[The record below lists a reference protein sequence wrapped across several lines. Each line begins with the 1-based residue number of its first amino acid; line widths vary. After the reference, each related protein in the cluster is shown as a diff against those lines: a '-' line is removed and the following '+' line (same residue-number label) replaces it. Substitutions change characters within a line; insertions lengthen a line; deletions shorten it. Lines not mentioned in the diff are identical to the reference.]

1 MVDFRVNMVRTS
13 GKDNTAFAGFLACEA
28 NEDAQFRYA
37 GYVVAYQYLLKA
49 LPDSAANAVAAH
61 ANTQLRNDV
70 QEWEDFVAQGITE
83 KNAQEMEQVDEDV
96 ARLLV
101 SWHYQEIIIPSITK
115 PEVEFDPMDES
126 LVDLTGLPHIP
137 DPTEAAA

>member
-1 MVDFRVNMVRTS
+1 M
-13 GKDNTAFAGFLACEA
+13 
-28 NEDAQFRYA
+28 
-37 GYVVAYQYLLKA
+37 VAYQYLLKA
-49 LPDSAANAVAAH
+49 LHDSTANAVAAH

-70 QEWEDFVAQGITE
+70 QEWEGFVAQGITE

-101 SWHYQEIIIPSITK
+101 SWHYQEIIIPSITE